1 MASGTVAI
9 NHAAYDL
16 EDLSSW
22 LALVEIDIYIVE
34 FFGNR
39 AGKKDDR
46 NLGLDCLH
54 FPGKFRSGSSVQHVI
69 GNDRANRSFAKGFQ
83 GIAGCGH
90 PDDVIPFLLQNCL
103 AQRQVDRVIFDAQ
116 YHRLWRRLRLD
127 CSKDRFEGG
136 SWHETGPTDRDAS
149 TYTKRRCFNVD

>member
-54 FPGKFRSGSSVQHVI
+54 FPGKFRSRSSV
-69 GNDRANRSFAKGFQ
+69 
-83 GIAGCGH
+83 
-90 PDDVIPFLLQNCL
+90 
-103 AQRQVDRVIFDAQ
+103 
-116 YHRLWRRLRLD
+116 
-127 CSKDRFEGG
+127 
-136 SWHETGPTDRDAS
+136 
-149 TYTKRRCFNVD
+149 